1 MFWKHKQ
8 VFYWETCPLKL
19 LQWLK
24 FVAVLQNI
32 YISILFFTVADLC
45 SIFKKKYLFHASQWL
60 EKAPNVEKPLSES
73 VINWKGLCHCC
84 VLVVLLM
91 KTLHKQRN
99 FTLLSVSLW
108 RDWVCSSLHRAANR
122 IKPCKVG
129 AVSPVLAFD
138 PNSALFKRPSL
149 TERELCQFN
158 GALCHVRQA
167 KRCSACLCSAVL
179 ESGLWAISA
188 TNTLRVR
195 LGWP

>member
-1 MFWKHKQ
+1 MFH
-8 VFYWETCPLKL
+8 
-19 LQWLK
+19 
-24 FVAVLQNI
+24 
-32 YISILFFTVADLC
+32 
-45 SIFKKKYLFHASQWL
+45 IFKITFSMPHSGL
-60 EKAPNVEKPLSES
+60 EKAQNVEKPLSES
-73 VINWKGLCHCC
+73 VTNWKGLSHCC
-84 VLVVLLM
+84 VVVVLLM
-91 KTLHKQRN
+91 KTLHKQWN

-179 ESGLWAISA
+179 ESCCGRLVLQTPCVCGWGDLNVCACARLCMCVYISVWLFK
-188 TNTLRVR
+188 TISICSLFFVF
-195 LGWP
+195 